1 MPSPNKQ
8 LMDLFMQ
15 RSNSIKKYVVGFWLL
30 LLSMN
35 LASGQSN
42 SRADLYVQLA
52 DGFRNHTLPDS
63 AVIYYKKAAEEFKT
77 LGETEKLINAYN
89 QIGIILT
96 RQDRYEEARM
106 YLGMAEIQG
115 NSLPDTN
122 HLLRAST
129 FITLGVVY
137 SSMGDYKGSLA
148 YHHRAL
154 AIRLL
159 KLGEYHADVATCYGN
174 IGNVNLNKKDYAT
187 AIEAHLKAKEIREK
201 LFGENSA
208 EVAQSYYNLGIAY
221 RETKEYETSL
231 DYFQKALRN
240 KITQLGEGHK
250 DLARYYTAVSGV
262 YYLMDNKEQG
272 DIYKTKAD
280 EALREQ

>member
-1 MPSPNKQ
+1 
-8 LMDLFMQ
+8 MQ
-15 RSNSIKKYVVGFWLL
+15 KSNSIKIFSIGLWLL
-30 LLSMN
+30 WIPINTIFS
-35 LASGQSN
+35 QSH
-42 SRADLYVQLA
+42 SPAELYMQLG
-52 DGFRNHTLPDS
+52 DGFQNHSLPDS
-63 AVIYYKKAAEEFKT
+63 AVLYYKKAAEEFKN

-89 QIGIILT
+89 QIGVVLT

-106 YLGMAEIQG
+106 YLGMAEVQG
-115 NSLPDTN
+115 KSLPDSN
-122 HLLRAST
+122 HLLRAKT

-159 KLGEYHADVATCYGN
+159 KLGEFHADVATSYGN
-174 IGNVNLNKKDYAT
+174 IGNVYINKKDYEA

-201 LFGENSA
+201 LFGENSV
-208 EVAQSYYNLGIAY
+208 EIAQSYYNLGIAY

-240 KITQLGEGHK
+240 KTAQLGPGHK
-250 DLARYYTAVSGV
+250 DLAKYYTAISGV
-262 YYLMDNKEQG
+262 YNLMGNVEQSELYKGKAEEVLKE
-272 DIYKTKAD
+272 
-280 EALREQ
+280 